1 MPLAQYLSDGAHSH
15 SREEIL
21 TCRFLYDVKLAA
33 ANHDYHLLSHYSDVD
48 HNGFDIIL
56 DDLLQV
62 IRLQLKSVLNTIEN
76 PNWDDIKRFVLRPN
90 VRNWETMGY
99 EIGPP
104 PSALKAGSCSS
115 N

>member
-1 MPLAQYLSDGAHSH
+1 MPLAQYLAAGANSH

-33 ANHDYHLLSHYSDVD
+33 ANRDYHLLSHYSDVD

-56 DDLLQV
+56 DDLLHV
-62 IRLQLKSVLNTIEN
+62 IRLQLKSVMHDSDN
-76 PNWDDIKRFVLRPN
+76 PNWANIQRFVLRPN

-99 EIGPP
+99 E
-104 PSALKAGSCSS
+104 
-115 N
+115 